1 MRKGAAIR
9 DGRLFSARQLLISP
23 RAASA
28 IGVLLLLIGAIS
40 TTALLIFLIS
50 LPAALVALLA
60 LDLILTLRHRHLL
73 YRSGGHSFCSAG
85 PTYRYIGAWG
95 LPGQGMPGGVIS
107 RPFDSTG
114 RKCACS
120 LMRPCRGVTTRRH
133 TPMGSINVGS
143 SSGARELFTRF
154 DTGHRC
160 KRPSA
165 AGRSNSVPA
174 APDSQGS

>member
-60 LDLILTLRHRHLL
+60 LDLILTLRHRYLL
-73 YRSGGHSFCSAG
+73 YTSGGHSICSAG

-95 LPGQGMPGGVIS
+95 LPGQGMPLWGRHLPSI
-107 RPFDSTG
+107 RFDRSAV
-114 RKCACS
+114 RLFLDAP
-120 LMRPCRGVTTRRH
+120 MPRRH
-133 TPMGSINVGS
+133 KEASHAYGLDQCWIVVW
-143 SSGARELFTRF
+143 
-154 DTGHRC
+154 
-160 KRPSA
+160 RP
-165 AGRSNSVPA
+165 
-174 APDSQGS
+174 